1 MRLSLIPTL
10 TPLPPLNV
18 LAADMESHG
27 QEVDVQELREAH
39 YRRVQEEEKAEQEEL
54 AAANIRDISTALP
67 EDGADDDYYSGGES
81 GHGADTDAT
90 GGETESF
97 ASSGQFHSSDDDSFH
112 SSDENTEREL

>member
-1 MRLSLIPTL
+1 
-10 TPLPPLNV
+10 
-18 LAADMESHG
+18 MESHG

-81 GHGADTDAT
+81 NGADADTT
-90 GGETESF
+90 GRETESF
-97 ASSGQFHSSDDDSFH
+97 ASSVSGQFHSSDDDSFH
-112 SSDENTEREL
+112 SSDEDTEREL